1 MVNQDYL
8 DPLPDEKKSLKFEE
22 KFHQNL
28 SEPPQQPLL
37 L

>member
-8 DPLPDEKKSLKFEE
+8 DLLPDGKKSLKFEE
-22 KFHQNL
+22 KFHQSL
-28 SEPPQQPLL
+28 YEPPQQPLL

>member
-8 DPLPDEKKSLKFEE
+8 DLLPDKKKNLKFEE
-22 KFHQNL
+22 KSHQNL
-28 SEPPQQPLL
+28 CEPPQQPLL

>member
-8 DPLPDEKKSLKFEE
+8 DLLPDERKNLKFEE

-28 SEPPQQPLL
+28 YEPPQQPLL